1 MSALQKSILK
11 SRLPPSAVNFSAL
24 NSRINKSRGFQRKR
38 DYDPVR
44 WTPYFDHSKDVP
56 VGQNTFHVYIKG
68 TEGPL
73 LVLLHG
79 GGYSGLTWAELTKSI
94 MTMVLCR
101 VMAIDLRGHGDTHT
115 TDDEDISADTLAS
128 DVAAVI
134 DAVARD
140 DPIVLVG
147 HSMGGAVAVRAA
159 SLIPNLYGLGVIDV
173 VEGTAMD
180 ALASMQSFLRSR
192 PSSFSTISQAIE
204 WCVRSGQIRNV
215 QSAKVSVPGQI
226 KNIQTNKLAT
236 HDIESLPTQYDASES
251 NEESIVTRDDVIQ
264 EEESFNMPPP
274 PSRASSAISASRKYV
289 WRIDLAKT
297 EQHWFGWFKGL
308 STAFLNVPAPK
319 MLLLAGVDRLDREL
333 TVGQMQGK
341 FQMQVLPACGHA
353 VHEDVP
359 DKVAEAIAT
368 FMVRHKFA
376 EPASDFPRTFPAC

>member
-11 SRLPPSAVNFSAL
+11 SKLPPSTVNFSAL
-24 NSRINKSRGFQRKR
+24 NSRLGKSRGAQRRR
-38 DYDPVR
+38 DYEPVQ
-44 WTPYFDHSKDVP
+44 WNSYFDHSKDVP
-56 VGQNTFHVYIKG
+56 VGENVFHVYIKG

-79 GGYSGLTWAELTKSI
+79 GGFSGLTWAELTKSI

-115 TDDEDISADTLAS
+115 TEDEDLSADTLAS

-134 DAVARD
+134 DAIAHDV
-140 DPIVLVG
+140 PIILVG
-147 HSMGGAVAVRAA
+147 HSMGGAIAVRAA
-159 SLIPNLYGLGVIDV
+159 PLIPNLYGLGVIDV

-192 PSSFSTISQAIE
+192 PSSFSTIPQAIE
-204 WCVRSGQIRNV
+204 WCVRGGQIRNL

-226 KNIQTNKLAT
+226 KNIETGKLAT
-236 HDIESLPTQYDASES
+236 HDIDSVPTQYNTES
-251 NEESIVTRDDVIQ
+251 NPEPVIPRDDIIQ
-264 EEESFNMPPP
+264 EEESASMPPP
-274 PSRASSAISASRKYV
+274 PPASSAVTTNRKYV

-297 EQHWFGWFKGL
+297 EQHWFSWFKGL
-308 STAFLNVPAPK
+308 STAFLNVSAPK

-376 EPASDFPRTFPAC
+376 EPASDFPRTFLAC

>member
-11 SRLPPSAVNFSAL
+11 SKLPPSAVNFSAL
-24 NSRINKSRGFQRKR
+24 NSRLGKSRGAQRRR
-38 DYDPVR
+38 DYEPVQ
-44 WTPYFDHSKDVP
+44 WNLYFDHSKDVP
-56 VGQNTFHVYIKG
+56 VGENVFHVYIKG

-79 GGYSGLTWAELTKSI
+79 GGFSGLTWAELTKSI

-115 TDDEDISADTLAS
+115 IEDEDLSADTLAS

-134 DAVARD
+134 DAIAHDV
-140 DPIVLVG
+140 PIILVG
-147 HSMGGAVAVRAA
+147 HSMGGAIAVRAA
-159 SLIPNLYGLGVIDV
+159 PLIPNLYGLGVIDV

-192 PSSFSTISQAIE
+192 PSSFSTIPQAIE
-204 WCVRSGQIRNV
+204 WCVRGGQIRNL

-226 KNIQTNKLAT
+226 KNIETGKLAT
-236 HDIESLPTQYDASES
+236 HDIDSVPTQYNTES
-251 NEESIVTRDDVIQ
+251 NPEPVIPRDDIIQ
-264 EEESFNMPPP
+264 EEESASMPPP
-274 PSRASSAISASRKYV
+274 PPASSAVTTNRKYV

-297 EQHWFGWFKGL
+297 EQHWFSWFKGL
-308 STAFLNVPAPK
+308 STAFLNVSAPK

-376 EPASDFPRTFPAC
+376 EPASDFPRTFLAC

>member
-1 MSALQKSILK
+1 MSALQKSVLK
-11 SRLPPSAVNFSAL
+11 SRLPPSVVNFSAL
-24 NSRINKSRGFQRKR
+24 NSRLGKSRGAQRRK
-38 DYDPVR
+38 DYEPAR
-44 WTPYFDHSKDVP
+44 WNPYFDHSKDVP

-94 MTMVLCR
+94 MTMILCR

-115 TDDEDISADTLAS
+115 TDDDDLSADTLAL

-134 DAVARD
+134 DVIEHDA
-140 DPIVLVG
+140 PIILVG

-159 SLIPNLYGLGVIDV
+159 PLIPNLYGLAVIDV

-192 PSSFSTISQAIE
+192 PSSFSTIPQAIE
-204 WCVRSGQIRNV
+204 WCVRSGQIRNI

-226 KNIQTNKLAT
+226 KNIETSKLAT
-236 HDIESLPTQYDASES
+236 HDIDSLPTQYKCES
-251 NEESIVTRDDVIQ
+251 NPEPVVPRDVIQ
-264 EEESFNMPPP
+264 EEESSNMPPP
-274 PSRASSAISASRKYV
+274 PPISSAANTTNRKYV

-308 STAFLNVPAPK
+308 SMAFLNVSAPK

>member
-24 NSRINKSRGFQRKR
+24 NSRFSKSKGTQRKR
-38 DYDPVR
+38 DYEPIQ
-44 WTPYFDHSKDVP
+44 WYPYFDHSKDVII
-56 VGQNTFHVYIKG
+56 GQNTFHIYIKG

-101 VMAIDLRGHGDTHT
+101 IMAIDLRGHGDTHT
-115 TDDEDISADTLAS
+115 TDDEDLSADTLAS
-128 DVAAVI
+128 DVAAVVDI
-134 DAVARD
+134 IAHDT
-140 DPIVLVG
+140 PIILVG
-147 HSMGGAVAVRAA
+147 HSMGGAVAVKAA

-226 KNIQTNKLAT
+226 KNIETSKLAT
-236 HDIESLPTQYDASES
+236 HDIDSLSTQHKSES
-251 NEESIVTRDDVIQ
+251 NPEPIIPRDDIIQ
-264 EEESFNMPPP
+264 EEESSSMPPP
-274 PSRASSAISASRKYV
+274 ASSAATANRKYV

-308 STAFLNVPAPK
+308 STAFLNIPVPK

-368 FMVRHKFA
+368 FMVRNKFA

>member
-11 SRLPPSAVNFSAL
+11 SKLPPSTVNFSAL
-24 NSRINKSRGFQRKR
+24 NSRLGKSRGAQRRR
-38 DYDPVR
+38 DYEPVQ
-44 WTPYFDHSKDVP
+44 WNSYFDHSKDVP
-56 VGQNTFHVYIKG
+56 VGENVFHVYIKG

-79 GGYSGLTWAELTKSI
+79 GGFSGLTWAELTKSI

-115 TDDEDISADTLAS
+115 TEDEDLSADTLAS

-134 DAVARD
+134 DSIAHDV
-140 DPIVLVG
+140 PIILVG
-147 HSMGGAVAVRAA
+147 HSMGGAIAVRAA
-159 SLIPNLYGLGVIDV
+159 PLIPNLYGLGVIDV

-192 PSSFSTISQAIE
+192 PSSFSTIPQAIE
-204 WCVRSGQIRNV
+204 WCVRGGQIRNL

-226 KNIQTNKLAT
+226 KNIETGKLAT
-236 HDIESLPTQYDASES
+236 HDIDSVPTQYNTES
-251 NEESIVTRDDVIQ
+251 NPEPVIPRDDIIQ
-264 EEESFNMPPP
+264 EEESASMPPP
-274 PSRASSAISASRKYV
+274 PPASSAVTTNRKYV

-297 EQHWFGWFKGL
+297 EQHWFSWFKGL
-308 STAFLNVPAPK
+308 STAFLNVSAPK

-376 EPASDFPRTFPAC
+376 EPASDFPRTFLAC